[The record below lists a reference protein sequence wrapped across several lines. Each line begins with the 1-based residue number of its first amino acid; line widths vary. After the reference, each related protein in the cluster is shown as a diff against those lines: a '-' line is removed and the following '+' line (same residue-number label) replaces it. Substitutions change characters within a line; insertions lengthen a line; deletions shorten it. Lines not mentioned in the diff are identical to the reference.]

1 MGEKNNTVVVDQCNL
16 AEAVVEVLV
25 LPAVVVQF
33 VVEQHTGVDIAEDL
47 MVVGDVVVV
56 VFLVVVVEKWNYYYH
71 Q

>member
-1 MGEKNNTVVVDQCNL
+1 VGEKNNTVVVVDQCNL

-33 VVEQHTGVDIAEDL
+33 VVQQHTGVDIAEDL

-56 VFLVVVVEKWNYYYH
+56 FLVEKWNYYYH
-71 Q
+71 

>member
-16 AEAVVEVLV
+16 AVAVVEVLV

-33 VVEQHTGVDIAEDL
+33 VVQQHTGVDIAEDL
-47 MVVGDVVVV
+47 MVVGKVVA
-56 VFLVVVVEKWNYYYH
+56 VFLVVVVEKWNYHY

>member
-33 VVEQHTGVDIAEDL
+33 VVQQHTGVDIAEDL
-47 MVVGDVVVV
+47 MVVGKVVV
-56 VFLVVVVEKWNYYYH
+56 VFLVVVVEKWHYYYH

>member
-1 MGEKNNTVVVDQCNL
+1 MEEKNNTVVVDQCNL

-33 VVEQHTGVDIAEDL
+33 VVQQHTGVDIAEDL
-47 MVVGDVVVV
+47 MVVGKVVV
-56 VFLVVVVEKWNYYYH
+56 VFLVVVVEKWYYYYH